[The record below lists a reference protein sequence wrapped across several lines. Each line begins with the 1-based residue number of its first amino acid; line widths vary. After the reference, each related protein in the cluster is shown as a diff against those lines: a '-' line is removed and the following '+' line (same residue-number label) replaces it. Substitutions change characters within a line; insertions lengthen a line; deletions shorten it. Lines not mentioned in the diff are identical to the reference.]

1 MDEPS
6 NAFLVKEALKRQ
18 EAFKNLPTHLKTIK
32 ETVQK
37 LDAAAEVYLFGSV
50 AEERYN
56 YSSDI
61 DILVITN
68 LPPANVIVEL
78 WKAGIEEP
86 FEIHVYTAEKKSLFA
101 SRSKLVRI

>member
-1 MDEPS
+1 MSHE
-6 NAFLVKEALKRQ
+6 LLIKEALERQ
-18 EAFKNLPTHLKTIK
+18 EAFKNLPARLKTIK
-32 ETVQK
+32 ETVLK
-37 LDAAAEVYLFGSV
+37 LDPNAEVYLFGSV
-50 AEERYN
+50 AEGRYN

-86 FEIHVYTAEKKSLFA
+86 FEIHVYTAEKKSIFA
-101 SRSKLVRI
+101 SRSTLIKI